1 MTVSAL
7 LQYSAPALLVGALG
21 GYFLSGVL
29 EKSPKAS
36 ARPASTLRD
45 DFLSTSDDEI
55 DYEKVAR
62 VCLAAAGR
70 SSQKTSAKASVM
82 AEPNSP
88 EVLKNKGR
96 LDELMSRAVEAGQW
110 SRGAGF
116 LAEGLLQQL
125 PPSDVADFENLL
137 KATVERGD
145 LEVQPG
151 AWLPED
157 LN

>member
-7 LQYSAPALLVGALG
+7 LQFSLPALLVGALG
-21 GYFLSGVL
+21 GYFASGVL
-29 EKSPKAS
+29 EKNPKS
-36 ARPASTLRD
+36 SERPASTLRSE
-45 DFLSTSDDEI
+45 FLSTSDDEF
-55 DYEKVAR
+55 DYEKLAR

-70 SSQKTSAKASVM
+70 SSHQTSAKASAL

-88 EVLKNKGR
+88 EVLKTKER
-96 LDELMSRAVEAGQW
+96 LDELMSRAMEAGKW
-110 SRGAGF
+110 TRGAGVVT
-116 LAEGLLQQL
+116 EGLLQKL

-137 KATVERGD
+137 KTTVERGD
-145 LEVQPG
+145 LQVQPG

>member
-1 MTVSAL
+1 MAVSAL
-7 LQYSAPALLVGALG
+7 LQYSVPALLVGALG
-21 GYFLSGVL
+21 GYFLGDAL
-29 EKSPKAS
+29 EKSPKSS

-70 SSQKTSAKASVM
+70 SSQKTSAKASIM

-88 EVLKNKGR
+88 EVLKYKGR
-96 LDELMSRAVEAGQW
+96 LDELMSRALEAGLW
-110 SRGAGF
+110 SRGAG
-116 LAEGLLQQL
+116 LVAEGVLRKL

-137 KATVERGD
+137 KTTVERGD